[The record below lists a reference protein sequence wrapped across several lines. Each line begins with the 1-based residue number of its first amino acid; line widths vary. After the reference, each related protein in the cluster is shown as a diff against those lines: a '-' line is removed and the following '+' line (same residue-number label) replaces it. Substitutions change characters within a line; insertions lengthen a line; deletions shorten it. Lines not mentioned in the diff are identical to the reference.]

1 MTALRTLFAL
11 LIAGNLLLAL
21 ANLGG
26 FSHAP
31 GGEPERLSSQLHPE
45 KLRLLKV
52 SEADEKKAN
61 EPATPAAEPDASASA
76 APAASASPAAPT
88 ADAATACVRWTSL
101 TQAQAD
107 ELGEKAKAAGLKSST
122 ESTTTPNSWWV
133 HLPQQPDRAGAEKKA
148 GELQRLGVTEYFIDP
163 NNAVSLGLYKSE
175 EAAKRA
181 LDQLK
186 GKGVQTARIDVRG
199 TSSLALELSGAQ
211 NLVTGLANEAAG
223 KLTGA
228 QRASCA
234 H

>member
-52 SEADEKKAN
+52 SEADEKKPS

-76 APAASASPAAPT
+76 APAASTSPAAAT
-88 ADAATACVRWTSL
+88 ADAACVRWTGL